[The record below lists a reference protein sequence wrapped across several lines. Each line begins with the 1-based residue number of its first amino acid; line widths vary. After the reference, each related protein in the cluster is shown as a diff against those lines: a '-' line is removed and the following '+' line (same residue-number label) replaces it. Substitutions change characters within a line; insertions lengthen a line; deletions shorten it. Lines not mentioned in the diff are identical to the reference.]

1 MKTAPILIV
10 VAAATMIGA
19 SSGALIADGD
29 ALLLLKKNIAVHLA
43 HFRGYLLPSADIAS
57 AKPETP
63 NVITTGLSSIA
74 AIYYSSQHD
83 SAQIAFDL
91 HAIDLV
97 RTGKLRSPDRI
108 YFDLQN
114 RSREQGTLRRMK
126 TQKTISI
133 PGNLL
138 TGVRVS
144 QRQQGVTRIVL
155 DLKRHCDF
163 TYQTSPGPPSRLMV
177 EIRPRPTVVSA
188 SE

>member
-43 HFRGYLLPSADIAS
+43 DFRDYLLPSADIAS

-63 NVITTGLSSIA
+63 NVITTGLSSIV
-74 AIYYSSQHD
+74 AIYYSSQPD
-83 SAQIAFDL
+83 SAQIAFDVQ
-91 HAIDLV
+91 AIDLV

-108 YFDLQN
+108 YFDLQD

-126 TQKTISI
+126 AQKTISI

-138 TGVRVS
+138 AGVRVS
-144 QRQQGVTRIVL
+144 QRKQGVTRLVL
-155 DLKRHCDF
+155 DLKRYCDF
-163 TYQTSPGPPSRLMV
+163 TYHTSPGPPPRLTV